1 MGRWVRQVRPGVS
14 TASTYTQPRGP
25 PDHPTPHPSRP
36 VELSW
41 NPLLPAQPTFLNH
54 GGDRGLCAPPCVFG
68 GVKKGGSLGAPCQVS
83 LPQPLRPGDGNDDD
97 CEVRASHNGW
107 NGPSGS
113 ILSPHRAPPRVTVL
127 EVFLACLPGYMIWA
141 GRLLAAVCRTGP
153 DEGQGE
159 EIHLASGT
167 PSLNIHPVGTS
178 GGPGPV
184 PDPHNPQRISS
195 WL

>member
-25 PDHPTPHPSRP
+25 PDHPPTPHAPWY
-36 VELSW
+36 LSW

-83 LPQPLRPGDGNDDD
+83 LPQPLDLVVGTMMT
-97 CEVRASHNGW
+97 VR
-107 NGPSGS
+107 SGRVTMGGMVFQAPFS
-113 ILSPHRAPPRVTVL
+113 PPHRAPPRVTGL
-127 EVFLACLPGYMIWA
+127 EVSLACLPGYMIWA

-153 DEGQGE
+153 GEGQGE
-159 EIHLASGT
+159 EIHLATGT

-184 PDPHNPQRISS
+184 PDPHYPQRISN